1 MSKRNTF
8 ISHVEGAIY
17 LKLHQDFLHICNYDH
32 CEAFLL
38 NYYEYRYNIIRS
50 SVEDKIAT
58 NKNFKPSVDDCF
70 LELSPMY
77 LQEATLGLF
86 GRTKIIQA
94 NESLF
99 KKGFITIMTN
109 FKTITK
115 ICLNIDFLN
124 SKLKS
129 IQFIDLKEGYK
140 SHILKKKKSPSCS
153 ETNKKDQISCSET
166 NKPCSETN
174 KSEQFSCSETNTIS
188 NKQKKEYNNNISS
201 VEDSNNNNSNH
212 ADKVSVKMYEQN
224 IDGNCTFPILDS
236 TEPIYEPKP
245 KETKQKV
252 KEKKP
257 SKYDANPERFKFIN
271 EKTKEWNLTASDD
284 IKIRPPRKGEKESN
298 NWVISRLYDK
308 FGLDKAEII
317 FNYVMSKGNYRQPH
331 GLLSTKNVQDALASY
346 QDPNDEQ
353 PRFLIDFWK
362 TMRRFSKPDSLE
374 PFMLDFNT
382 EDALYAAWEWYFNGK
397 GLEGGELVKAVREKI
412 KEINHPRF
420 NKY

>member
-8 ISHVEGAIY
+8 VSHVEGAIY

-153 ETNKKDQISCSET
+153 ETNKKDQVSCSET

-174 KSEQFSCSETNTIS
+174 KSDQFSYSETNTIS

-201 VEDSNNNNSNH
+201 DEDSNNHNSNH
-212 ADKVSVKMYEQN
+212 ADKVSVKLYEQS
-224 IDGNCTFPILDS
+224 IDGNCTLPILDD
-236 TEPIYEPKP
+236 TKPIY
-245 KETKQKV
+245 

-257 SKYDANPERFKFIN
+257 SKYDVNPERFKFIN
-271 EKTKEWNLTASDD
+271 EKTKAWNLTASDE
-284 IKIRPPRKGEKESN
+284 IKIRSSN
-298 NWVISRLYDK
+298 KNTWVIGKLYDN
-308 FGLDKAEII
+308 FGAEKAEII
-317 FNYVMSKGNYRQPH
+317 FSYVMSKGNYRQPH
-331 GLLSTKNVQDALASY
+331 GLLTQKNVQDALASY
-346 QDPNDEQ
+346 QDPNNEE
-353 PRFLIDFWK
+353 PRFLNDQWK
-362 TMRRFSKPDSLE
+362 TMERFSRPNALE
-374 PFMLDFNT
+374 PFMLDFPT
-382 EDALYAAWEWYFNGK
+382 EDALYAAWEWYFKGK
-397 GLEGGELVKAVREKI
+397 GFEGGELVKAVREKI
-412 KEINHPRF
+412 KQINHPRF

>member
-201 VEDSNNNNSNH
+201 DEDSNNH

-224 IDGNCTFPILDS
+224 IDANCTFPILDS

-245 KETKQKV
+245 KE
-252 KEKKP
+252 KEPKGKSNPKEIQPKDELKSKFRVEFESLWNKAGKP
-257 SKYDANPERFKFIN
+257 KLTHIGFIAINRLYEVYGYDKACFIRDYIIAMYGSN
-271 EKTKEWNLTASDD
+271 EKSIAFK
-284 IKIRPPRKGEKESN
+284 
-298 NWVISRLYDK
+298 
-308 FGLDKAEII
+308 
-317 FNYVMSKGNYRQPH
+317 
-331 GLLSTKNVQDALASY
+331 KNHENAIEFY

-362 TMRRFSKPDSLE
+362 TMRRFSRPNALE

>member
-8 ISHVEGAIY
+8 VSHVEGAIY

-58 NKNFKPSVDDCF
+58 NKNFRPSASDCF

-99 KKGFITIMTN
+99 KKGFITIETN

-129 IQFIDLKEGYK
+129 IDYVDLKEGYK
-140 SHILKKKKSPSCS
+140 SHILKKKKPSSCS
-153 ETNKKDQISCSET
+153 ETNKKDKISCSET

-174 KSEQFSCSETNTIS
+174 KSEPFSCSETNTIS
-188 NKQKKEYNNNISS
+188 NTLKKEYNNNISS
-201 VEDSNNNNSNH
+201 EEDSNNYNH
-212 ADKVSVKMYEQN
+212 ADKMSVKLYEQS
-224 IDGNCTFPILDS
+224 IDGNCTLPILDS
-236 TEPIYEPKP
+236 TEPIYNVKG
-245 KETKQKV
+245 KETQSKA

-257 SKYDANPERFKFIN
+257 SKYDSNPERFKFIN
-271 EKTKEWNLTASDD
+271 EKTKAWNLTASDD
-284 IKIRPPRKGEKESN
+284 IKIRASN
-298 NWVISRLYDK
+298 KNTWVISSLYDN
-308 FGLDKAEII
+308 FGAEQAEII
-317 FNYVMSKGNYRQPH
+317 FNHVMSKGNYRQPY
-331 GLLSTKNVQDALASY
+331 GLISTKNVQDALASY
-346 QDPNDEQ
+346 QDPNNEE
-353 PRFLIDFWK
+353 PRFINEEWK
-362 TMRRFSKPDSLE
+362 TMERFSRPNYLE
-374 PFMLDFNT
+374 PFVLDFPK
-382 EDALYAAWEWYFNGK
+382 EDALYAAWEWYYKGK
-397 GLEGGELVKAVREKI
+397 GLEGGEIVKAVREKI

>member
-8 ISHVEGAIY
+8 VSHVEGAIY

-50 SVEDKIAT
+50 SVEEKIAT
-58 NKNFKPSVDDCF
+58 NKNFRPSASDCF

-99 KKGFITIMTN
+99 KKGFITIETN

-129 IQFIDLKEGYK
+129 IDYVDLKEGYK
-140 SHILKKKKSPSCS
+140 SHILKKKKPSSCS
-153 ETNKKDQISCSET
+153 ETNKKDQVSCSET

-174 KSEQFSCSETNTIS
+174 KSEPFSYSETNTIS
-188 NKQKKEYNNNISS
+188 NTLNKEYNNNISS
-201 VEDSNNNNSNH
+201 EEDSNNHDCYH
-212 ADKVSVKMYEQN
+212 ADKMSVKLYEQN

-236 TEPIYEPKP
+236 TEPIYDVKAKETEPKGKSKP
-245 KETKQKV
+245 KETQPKDELKSKFRV
-252 KEKKP
+252 EFESLWNKAGKP
-257 SKYDANPERFKFIN
+257 KLTHIGFIAINRLYEVYGYDKGCFIRDYIIEMYGSN
-271 EKTKEWNLTASDD
+271 EKSIGFK
-284 IKIRPPRKGEKESN
+284 
-298 NWVISRLYDK
+298 
-308 FGLDKAEII
+308 
-317 FNYVMSKGNYRQPH
+317 
-331 GLLSTKNVQDALASY
+331 KNHENAIEFY
-346 QDPNDEQ
+346 KDPNNEE
-353 PRFLIDFWK
+353 PRFLIDFWN
-362 TMRRFSKPDSLE
+362 TMERFSRPNYPE
-374 PFMLDFNT
+374 PFVAEFNT
-382 EDALYAAWEWYFNGK
+382 EEALYASWEWYYKGK
-397 GLEGGELVKAVREKI
+397 GLEGVEIVKSVREKI

>member
-1 MSKRNTF
+1 MNIRVNKEEKFTQIDNEVLRDKELTMEGLALLVRLLSRPDNWQASIGELIKNGKDKSWT
-8 ISHVEGAIY
+8 EGAIKRGFKN
-17 LKLHQDFLHICNYDH
+17 LKERGYAKLVKI
-32 CEAFLL
+32 
-38 NYYEYRYNIIRS
+38 YNIDSKVMQGSFYEIF
-50 SVEDKIAT
+50 EDTERGKLYPNIIYVDSNKNEVKKQTTPIQTGLLSDTSGTPSYINKEPT
-58 NKNFKPSVDDCF
+58 NKENKNIIISD
-70 LELSPMY
+70 EQ
-77 LQEATLGLF
+77 LQ
-86 GRTKIIQA
+86 
-94 NESLF
+94 
-99 KKGFITIMTN
+99 
-109 FKTITK
+109 
-115 ICLNIDFLN
+115 
-124 SKLKS
+124 
-129 IQFIDLKEGYK
+129 
-140 SHILKKKKSPSCS
+140 
-153 ETNKKDQISCSET
+153 
-166 NKPCSETN
+166 
-174 KSEQFSCSETNTIS
+174 
-188 NKQKKEYNNNISS
+188 
-201 VEDSNNNNSNH
+201 V
-212 ADKVSVKMYEQN
+212 DKVSVKMYEQN
-224 IDGNCTFPILDS
+224 TDGNCTFPILDS

-245 KETKQKV
+245 KETKPKV

-308 FGLDKAEII
+308 FGLEKAEII

-374 PFMLDFNT
+374 PFELDFNT

-397 GLEGGELVKAVREKI
+397 GLEGGALVKAVREKI
-412 KEINHPRF
+412 KQINHPRF